1 MPNDHFST
9 GKKIAFTGV
18 MFLYINLV
26 LTIFWIL
33 KPLKKSLFI
42 NQYDGDQTFKLGSM
56 EMLGSSAELL
66 AKGMNLLIAFLLV
79 VFLTLITRLAKRQ
92 RLTYCCMGLV
102 IAMTFYFLLQINEP
116 SESTVW
122 LFYWFG
128 ALYISLMLAAFFSF
142 LHDTVDLR
150 NAKRLY
156 GFIVLGA
163 VSGGAIGSTYFRGW
177 IDEMKNQQ
185 WLELII
191 GIGVVICVLAF
202 VAGWLAKSIPHLE
215 PELNSG
221 DVPKKKLNAAVEGAS
236 LVFKSRYLIAIA
248 GIVGFYEITSEVL
261 DYQFT
266 AVIERHTNT
275 TVETVITAEQLAP
288 EDSQVLEEYDV
299 NKDGRLDEKESN
311 NARDAIFGRHVGTV
325 YAIGNNAALAIQLLF
340 SIFAASFPRYR
351 IHWILLALPLAIAL
365 SSLFFIIA
373 PILTAASLLKISD
386 STFAYSVNQT
396 GRETL
401 YNPLAR
407 QEKYVARA
415 FVEVFVQRTGKVAA
429 LLIAFLVPILLNTRN
444 EAGHLETSL
453 LGLQLLGGFTC
464 ITVALWFYCVK
475 IVGRKFEALE
485 QVQQESRE
493 ASLAR
498 APEQTSAGAA

>member
-1 MPNDHFST
+1 MPNEHFSN
-9 GKKIAFTGV
+9 GKKIAFTVV
-18 MFLYINLV
+18 MFLYINLA

-42 NQYDGDQTFKLGSM
+42 GLYDGDQTFKLGSM

-66 AKGMNLLIAFLLV
+66 AKGMNLLIAFMLV
-79 VFLTLITRLAKRQ
+79 VFLTLVTRLAKRQ
-92 RLTYCCMGLV
+92 RLTYCCMGLI
-102 IAMTFYFLLQINEP
+102 IAMTFYFSLQINEP

-128 ALYISLMLAAFFSF
+128 DLYISLMLAAFFSF

-163 VSGGAIGSTYFRGW
+163 VSGGAVGSTYFRGW
-177 IDEMKNQQ
+177 IGEMNNQQ
-185 WLELII
+185 WLHTII
-191 GIGVVICVLAF
+191 GIGVVICLLAF
-202 VAGWLAKSIPHLE
+202 AAGWMAKSIPHHE
-215 PELNSG
+215 PKPSPN
-221 DVPKKKLNAAVEGAS
+221 DVPKKKFNAAIEGAS

-248 GIVGFYEITSEVL
+248 GIVGFYEITSEML

-266 AVIERHTNT
+266 AMTERF
-275 TVETVITAEQLAP
+275 VP
-288 EDSQVLEEYDV
+288 KEDIGSH
-299 NKDGRLDEKESN
+299 
-311 NARDAIFGRHVGTV
+311 FGTV
-325 YAIGNNAALAIQLLF
+325 YAIGNIAALVVQLCF
-340 SIFAASFPRYR
+340 SIFAAGFPKYR
-351 IHWILLALPLAIAL
+351 IHWILLALPLAVAL

-373 PILTAASLLKISD
+373 PILLAASLLKISD

-401 YNPLAR
+401 YNPLTR

-415 FVEVFVQRTGKVAA
+415 FVEVFIQRTGKVAA
-429 LLIAFLVPILLNTRN
+429 LLIAFLVPMFLNTRN
-444 EAGHLETSL
+444 EAGQLETNL

-464 ITVALWFYCVK
+464 IIVAIWFYCVK
-475 IVGRKFEALE
+475 IVGRKFESLEREQQQTTGTALGQAQE
-485 QVQQESRE
+485 Q
-493 ASLAR
+493 
-498 APEQTSAGAA
+498 PSAGTA

>member
-1 MPNDHFST
+1 MPNDHFSN
-9 GKKIAFTGV
+9 GKKIAFTVV
-18 MFLYINLV
+18 MFLYINLA

-42 NQYDGDQTFKLGSM
+42 GLYDGDQTFKLGSM

-66 AKGMNLLIAFLLV
+66 AKGMNLLIAFMLV
-79 VFLTLITRLAKRQ
+79 VFLTLVTRLAKRQ
-92 RLTYCCMGLV
+92 RLTYCCMGLI
-102 IAMTFYFLLQINEP
+102 IAMTFYFSLQINEP

-128 ALYISLMLAAFFSF
+128 DLYISLMLAAFFSF

-163 VSGGAIGSTYFRGW
+163 VSGGAVGSTYFRGW
-177 IDEMKNQQ
+177 IEEMNNQQ
-185 WLELII
+185 WLHTII
-191 GIGVVICVLAF
+191 GIGVVICLLAF
-202 VAGWLAKSIPHLE
+202 AAGWMAKSIPHHE
-215 PELNSG
+215 PKPSPN
-221 DVPKKKLNAAVEGAS
+221 DVPKKKFNAAIEGAS

-266 AVIERHTNT
+266 AMTERF
-275 TVETVITAEQLAP
+275 VP
-288 EDSQVLEEYDV
+288 KEDIGSH
-299 NKDGRLDEKESN
+299 
-311 NARDAIFGRHVGTV
+311 FGTV
-325 YAIGNNAALAIQLLF
+325 YAIGNIAALVVQLCF
-340 SIFAASFPRYR
+340 SIFAAGFPKYR
-351 IHWILLALPLAIAL
+351 IHWILLALPLAVAL

-373 PILTAASLLKISD
+373 PILLAASLLKISD

-401 YNPLAR
+401 YNPLSR

-415 FVEVFVQRTGKVAA
+415 FVEVFIQRTGKVAA
-429 LLIAFLVPILLNTRN
+429 LLIAFLVPMFLNTRN
-444 EAGHLETSL
+444 EAGQLETNL

-464 ITVALWFYCVK
+464 IIVAIWFYCVK
-475 IVGRKFEALE
+475 IVGRKFESLEREQQQAAATALGQAQE
-485 QVQQESRE
+485 Q
-493 ASLAR
+493 
-498 APEQTSAGAA
+498 PSAGTA

>member
-1 MPNDHFST
+1 MPNDHFSN
-9 GKKIAFTGV
+9 GKKIAFTVV
-18 MFLYINLV
+18 MFLYINLA

-42 NQYDGDQTFKLGSM
+42 GLYDGDQTFKLGSM

-66 AKGMNLLIAFLLV
+66 AKGMNLLIAFMLV
-79 VFLTLITRLAKRQ
+79 VFLTLVTRLAKRQ
-92 RLTYCCMGLV
+92 RLTYCCMGLI
-102 IAMTFYFLLQINEP
+102 IAMTFYFSLQMINEP

-128 ALYISLMLAAFFSF
+128 DLYISLMLAAFFSF

-163 VSGGAIGSTYFRGW
+163 VSGGAVGSTYFRGW
-177 IDEMKNQQ
+177 IEEMNNQQ
-185 WLELII
+185 WLHTII
-191 GIGVVICVLAF
+191 GIGVVICLLAF
-202 VAGWLAKSIPHLE
+202 AAGWMAKSIPHHE
-215 PELNSG
+215 PKPSPN
-221 DVPKKKLNAAVEGAS
+221 DVPKKKFNAAIEGAS

-248 GIVGFYEITSEVL
+248 GIVGFYEITSEML

-266 AVIERHTNT
+266 AMTERF
-275 TVETVITAEQLAP
+275 VP
-288 EDSQVLEEYDV
+288 KEDIGSH
-299 NKDGRLDEKESN
+299 
-311 NARDAIFGRHVGTV
+311 FGTV
-325 YAIGNNAALAIQLLF
+325 YAIGNIAALVVQLCF
-340 SIFAASFPRYR
+340 SIFAASFPKYR
-351 IHWILLALPLAIAL
+351 IHWILLALPLAVAL

-373 PILTAASLLKISD
+373 PILLAASLLKISD

-401 YNPLAR
+401 YNPLSR

-415 FVEVFVQRTGKVAA
+415 FVEVFIQRTGKVAA
-429 LLIAFLVPILLNTRN
+429 LLIAFLVPMFLNTRN
-444 EAGHLETSL
+444 EAGQLETNL

-464 ITVALWFYCVK
+464 IIVAIWFYCVK
-475 IVGRKFEALE
+475 IVGRKFESLE
-485 QVQQESRE
+485 RKQQQ
-493 ASLAR
+493 A
-498 APEQTSAGAA
+498 SAGTA

>member
-1 MPNDHFST
+1 MPNDHFSN
-9 GKKIAFTGV
+9 GKKIAFTVV

-42 NQYDGDQTFKLGSM
+42 GLYDGDQTFKLGSM

-66 AKGMNLLIAFLLV
+66 AKGMNLLIAFMLV
-79 VFLTLITRLAKRQ
+79 VFLTLVTRLAKRQ
-92 RLTYCCMGLV
+92 RLTYCCMGLI
-102 IAMTFYFLLQINEP
+102 IAMTFYFSLQINEP
-116 SESTVW
+116 SASTVW

-128 ALYISLMLAAFFSF
+128 DLYISLMLAAFFSF

-163 VSGGAIGSTYFRGW
+163 VSGGAVGSTYFRGW
-177 IDEMKNQQ
+177 IEEMNNQQ
-185 WLELII
+185 WLHMII
-191 GIGVVICVLAF
+191 GIGVVICLLAF
-202 VAGWLAKSIPHLE
+202 AAGWMAKSIPHHE
-215 PELNSG
+215 PKPSPN
-221 DVPKKKLNAAVEGAS
+221 DVPKKKFNAAIEGAS

-266 AVIERHTNT
+266 AMTERF
-275 TVETVITAEQLAP
+275 VP
-288 EDSQVLEEYDV
+288 KEDIGS
-299 NKDGRLDEKESN
+299 R
-311 NARDAIFGRHVGTV
+311 FGTV
-325 YAIGNNAALAIQLLF
+325 YAIGNIAALVVQLCF
-340 SIFAASFPRYR
+340 SVFAAGFPKYR
-351 IHWILLALPLAIAL
+351 IHWILLALPLAVAL

-373 PILTAASLLKISD
+373 PILLAASLLKISD

-401 YNPLAR
+401 YNPLSR

-415 FVEVFVQRTGKVAA
+415 FVEVFIQRTGKVAA
-429 LLIAFLVPILLNTRN
+429 LLIAFLVPMFLNTRN
-444 EAGHLETSL
+444 EAGQLETNL

-464 ITVALWFYCVK
+464 IIVAIWFYCVK
-475 IVGRKFEALE
+475 IVGRKFESLEREQQQATATALGQAQE
-485 QVQQESRE
+485 Q
-493 ASLAR
+493 
-498 APEQTSAGAA
+498 PSAGTA

>member
-1 MPNDHFST
+1 MPNDHFSN
-9 GKKIAFTGV
+9 GKKIAFTVV
-18 MFLYINLV
+18 MFLYINLA

-33 KPLKKSLFI
+33 KPLKKTLFI
-42 NQYDGDQTFKLGSM
+42 GLYDGDQTFKLGSM

-66 AKGMNLLIAFLLV
+66 AKGMNLLIAFMLV
-79 VFLTLITRLAKRQ
+79 VFLTLVTRLAKRQ
-92 RLTYCCMGLV
+92 RLTYCCMGLI
-102 IAMTFYFLLQINEP
+102 IAMTFYFSLQMINEP

-128 ALYISLMLAAFFSF
+128 DLYISLMLAAFFSF

-163 VSGGAIGSTYFRGW
+163 VSGGAVGSTYFRGW
-177 IDEMKNQQ
+177 IEEMNNQQ
-185 WLELII
+185 WLHTII
-191 GIGVVICVLAF
+191 GIGVVICLLAF
-202 VAGWLAKSIPHLE
+202 AAGWMAKSIPHHE
-215 PELNSG
+215 PKPSPN
-221 DVPKKKLNAAVEGAS
+221 DVPKKKFNAAIEGAS

-248 GIVGFYEITSEVL
+248 GIVGFYEITSEML

-266 AVIERHTNT
+266 AMTERF
-275 TVETVITAEQLAP
+275 VP
-288 EDSQVLEEYDV
+288 KEDIGSH
-299 NKDGRLDEKESN
+299 
-311 NARDAIFGRHVGTV
+311 FGTV
-325 YAIGNNAALAIQLLF
+325 YAIGNIAALVVQLCF
-340 SIFAASFPRYR
+340 SIFAAGFPKYR
-351 IHWILLALPLAIAL
+351 IHWILLALPLAVAL

-373 PILTAASLLKISD
+373 PILLAASLLKISD

-401 YNPLAR
+401 YNPLSR

-415 FVEVFVQRTGKVAA
+415 FVEVFIQRTGKVAA
-429 LLIAFLVPILLNTRN
+429 LLIAFLVPMFLNTRN
-444 EAGHLETSL
+444 EAGQLETNM

-464 ITVALWFYCVK
+464 IIVAIWFYCVK

-485 QVQQESRE
+485 REQQQ
-493 ASLAR
+493 ATVTALGQAQ
-498 APEQTSAGAA
+498 EQPSAGTA

>member
-1 MPNDHFST
+1 MPNEHFSN
-9 GKKIAFTGV
+9 GKKIAFTVV
-18 MFLYINLV
+18 MFLYINLA

-42 NQYDGDQTFKLGSM
+42 GLYDGDQTFKLGSM

-66 AKGMNLLIAFLLV
+66 AKGMNLLIAFMLV
-79 VFLTLITRLAKRQ
+79 VFLTLVTRLAKRQ
-92 RLTYCCMGLV
+92 RLTYCCMGLI
-102 IAMTFYFLLQINEP
+102 IAMTFYFSLQINEP

-128 ALYISLMLAAFFSF
+128 DLYISLMLAAFFSF

-163 VSGGAIGSTYFRGW
+163 VSGGAVGSTYFRGW
-177 IDEMKNQQ
+177 IEEMNNQQ
-185 WLELII
+185 WLHTII
-191 GIGVVICVLAF
+191 GIGVVICLLAF
-202 VAGWLAKSIPHLE
+202 AAGWMAKSIPHHE
-215 PELNSG
+215 PKPSPN
-221 DVPKKKLNAAVEGAS
+221 DVPKKKFNAAIEGAS

-266 AVIERHTNT
+266 AMTERF
-275 TVETVITAEQLAP
+275 VP
-288 EDSQVLEEYDV
+288 KEDIGS
-299 NKDGRLDEKESN
+299 R
-311 NARDAIFGRHVGTV
+311 FGTV
-325 YAIGNNAALAIQLLF
+325 YAIGNIAALVVQLCF
-340 SIFAASFPRYR
+340 SIFAAGFPKYR
-351 IHWILLALPLAIAL
+351 IHWILLALPLAVAL

-373 PILTAASLLKISD
+373 PILLAASLLKISD

-401 YNPLAR
+401 YNPLSR

-415 FVEVFVQRTGKVAA
+415 FVEVFIQRTGKVAA
-429 LLIAFLVPILLNTRN
+429 LLIAFLVPMFLNTRN
-444 EAGHLETSL
+444 EAGQLETNL

-464 ITVALWFYCVK
+464 IIVAIWFYCVK
-475 IVGRKFEALE
+475 IVGRKFESLEREQQQAAATALGQAQE
-485 QVQQESRE
+485 Q
-493 ASLAR
+493 
-498 APEQTSAGAA
+498 PSAGTA

>member
-1 MPNDHFST
+1 MPNDHFSN
-9 GKKIAFTGV
+9 GKKIAFTVV
-18 MFLYINLV
+18 MFLYINLA

-42 NQYDGDQTFKLGSM
+42 GLYDGDQTFKLGSM

-66 AKGMNLLIAFLLV
+66 AKGMNLLIAFMLV
-79 VFLTLITRLAKRQ
+79 VFLTLVTRLAKRQ
-92 RLTYCCMGLV
+92 RLTYCCMGLI
-102 IAMTFYFLLQINEP
+102 IAMTFYFSLQINKP

-128 ALYISLMLAAFFSF
+128 DLYISLMLAAFFSF

-163 VSGGAIGSTYFRGW
+163 VSGGAVGSTYFRGW
-177 IDEMKNQQ
+177 IEEMNNQQ
-185 WLELII
+185 WLHTII
-191 GIGVVICVLAF
+191 GIGVVICLLAF
-202 VAGWLAKSIPHLE
+202 AAGWMAKSIPHHE
-215 PELNSG
+215 PKPSPN
-221 DVPKKKLNAAVEGAS
+221 DVPKKKFNAAIEGAS

-266 AVIERHTNT
+266 AMTERF
-275 TVETVITAEQLAP
+275 VP
-288 EDSQVLEEYDV
+288 KEDIGSH
-299 NKDGRLDEKESN
+299 
-311 NARDAIFGRHVGTV
+311 FGTV
-325 YAIGNNAALAIQLLF
+325 YAIGNIAALVVQLCF
-340 SIFAASFPRYR
+340 SIFAVGFPKYR
-351 IHWILLALPLAIAL
+351 IHWILLALPLAVAL

-373 PILTAASLLKISD
+373 PILLAASLLKISD

-401 YNPLAR
+401 YNPLSR

-415 FVEVFVQRTGKVAA
+415 FVEVFIQRTGKVAA
-429 LLIAFLVPILLNTRN
+429 LLIAFLVPMFLNTRN
-444 EAGHLETSL
+444 EAGQLETNL

-464 ITVALWFYCVK
+464 IIVAIWFYCVK
-475 IVGRKFEALE
+475 IVGRKFESLE
-485 QVQQESRE
+485 REQQQATANAISQ
-493 ASLAR
+493 AQ
-498 APEQTSAGAA
+498 EQPSAGTA

>member
-1 MPNDHFST
+1 MPNDHFSN
-9 GKKIAFTGV
+9 GKKVAFTVV
-18 MFLYINLV
+18 MFLYINLA

-42 NQYDGDQTFKLGSM
+42 GLYDGDQTFKLGSM

-66 AKGMNLLIAFLLV
+66 AKGMNLLIAFMLV
-79 VFLTLITRLAKRQ
+79 VFLTLVTRLAKRQ
-92 RLTYCCMGLV
+92 RLTYCCMGLI
-102 IAMTFYFLLQINEP
+102 IAMTIYFSLQINEP

-128 ALYISLMLAAFFSF
+128 DLYISLMLAAFFSF

-163 VSGGAIGSTYFRGW
+163 VSGGAVGSTYFRGW
-177 IDEMKNQQ
+177 IEEMNNQQ
-185 WLELII
+185 WLHTII
-191 GIGVVICVLAF
+191 GIGVVICLLAF
-202 VAGWLAKSIPHLE
+202 AAGWMAKSIPHHE
-215 PELNSG
+215 PKPSPN
-221 DVPKKKLNAAVEGAS
+221 DVPKKKFNAAIEGAS

-266 AVIERHTNT
+266 AMIERF
-275 TVETVITAEQLAP
+275 VP
-288 EDSQVLEEYDV
+288 KEDIGSH
-299 NKDGRLDEKESN
+299 
-311 NARDAIFGRHVGTV
+311 FGTV
-325 YAIGNNAALAIQLLF
+325 YAIGNIAALVIQLCF
-340 SIFAASFPRYR
+340 SIFAAGFPKYR

-365 SSLFFIIA
+365 SSLLFIIA
-373 PILTAASLLKISD
+373 PVLLAASLLKISD

-401 YNPLAR
+401 YNPLSR

-415 FVEVFVQRTGKVAA
+415 FVEVFIQRTGKVAA
-429 LLIAFLVPILLNTRN
+429 LLIAFLVPMFLNTRN
-444 EAGHLETSL
+444 EAGQLETSL

-464 ITVALWFYCVK
+464 IIVALWFYCVK
-475 IVGRKFEALE
+475 VVGRKFESLE
-485 QVQQESRE
+485 REQQESRE

-498 APEQTSAGAA
+498 APEQTSAREA

>member
-1 MPNDHFST
+1 MPNDHFSN
-9 GKKIAFTGV
+9 GKKIAFTVV

-42 NQYDGDQTFKLGSM
+42 GLYDGDQTFKLGSM

-66 AKGMNLLIAFLLV
+66 AKGMNLLIAFMLV
-79 VFLTLITRLAKRQ
+79 VFLTLVTRLAKRQ
-92 RLTYCCMGLV
+92 RLTYCCMGLI
-102 IAMTFYFLLQINEP
+102 IAMTFYFSLQINEP
-116 SESTVW
+116 GESTVW

-128 ALYISLMLAAFFSF
+128 DLYISLMLAAFFSF

-163 VSGGAIGSTYFRGW
+163 VSGGAVGSTYFRGW
-177 IDEMKNQQ
+177 IKEMNNQQ
-185 WLELII
+185 WLHTII
-191 GIGVVICVLAF
+191 GIGVVICLLAF
-202 VAGWLAKSIPHLE
+202 AAGWMAKSIPHHE
-215 PELNSG
+215 PKPSPN
-221 DVPKKKLNAAVEGAS
+221 DVPKKKFNAAIEGAS

-266 AVIERHTNT
+266 AMTERF
-275 TVETVITAEQLAP
+275 VP
-288 EDSQVLEEYDV
+288 KEDIGSH
-299 NKDGRLDEKESN
+299 
-311 NARDAIFGRHVGTV
+311 FGTV
-325 YAIGNNAALAIQLLF
+325 YAIGNIAALVVQLCF
-340 SIFAASFPRYR
+340 SIFAAGFPKYR
-351 IHWILLALPLAIAL
+351 IHWILLALPLAVAL

-373 PILTAASLLKISD
+373 PILLAASLLKISD

-401 YNPLAR
+401 YNPLSR

-415 FVEVFVQRTGKVAA
+415 FVEVFIQRTGKVAA
-429 LLIAFLVPILLNTRN
+429 LLIAFLVPMFLNTRN
-444 EAGHLETSL
+444 ESGQLETNL

-464 ITVALWFYCVK
+464 IIVAIWFYCVK
-475 IVGRKFEALE
+475 IVGRKFESLE
-485 QVQQESRE
+485 REQQQ
-493 ASLAR
+493 ATATTLGQAQ
-498 APEQTSAGAA
+498 EQPSAGTA

>member
-1 MPNDHFST
+1 MPNDHFSN
-9 GKKIAFTGV
+9 GKKIAFTVV
-18 MFLYINLV
+18 MFLYINLA

-42 NQYDGDQTFKLGSM
+42 GLYDGDQTFKLGSM

-66 AKGMNLLIAFLLV
+66 AKGMNLLIAFMLV
-79 VFLTLITRLAKRQ
+79 VFLTLVTRLAKRQ
-92 RLTYCCMGLV
+92 RLTYCCMGLI
-102 IAMTFYFLLQINEP
+102 IAMTFYFSLQNFNEP

-128 ALYISLMLAAFFSF
+128 DIYISLMLAAFFSF

-163 VSGGAIGSTYFRGW
+163 VSGGAVGSTYFRGW
-177 IDEMKNQQ
+177 IGEMNNQQ
-185 WLELII
+185 WLHTII
-191 GIGVVICVLAF
+191 GIGVVICLLAF
-202 VAGWLAKSIPHLE
+202 AAGWMAKSIPHHE
-215 PELNSG
+215 PKPSPN
-221 DVPKKKLNAAVEGAS
+221 DVPKKKFNAAIEGAS

-266 AVIERHTNT
+266 AMTERF
-275 TVETVITAEQLAP
+275 VP
-288 EDSQVLEEYDV
+288 KEDIGSH
-299 NKDGRLDEKESN
+299 
-311 NARDAIFGRHVGTV
+311 FGTV
-325 YAIGNNAALAIQLLF
+325 YAIGNIAALVVQLCF
-340 SIFAASFPRYR
+340 SIFAAGFPKYR
-351 IHWILLALPLAIAL
+351 IHWILLALPLAVAL

-373 PILTAASLLKISD
+373 PILLAASLLKISD

-401 YNPLAR
+401 YNPLSR

-415 FVEVFVQRTGKVAA
+415 FVEVFIQRTGKVAA
-429 LLIAFLVPILLNTRN
+429 LLIAFLVPMFLNTRN
-444 EAGHLETSL
+444 EAGQLETNL

-464 ITVALWFYCVK
+464 IIVAIWFYCVK
-475 IVGRKFEALE
+475 IVGRKFESLE
-485 QVQQESRE
+485 REQQQ
-493 ASLAR
+493 ATATTLGQAQ
-498 APEQTSAGAA
+498 EQPSAGTA

>member
-1 MPNDHFST
+1 MPNDHFSN
-9 GKKIAFTGV
+9 GKKIAFTVV
-18 MFLYINLV
+18 MFLYINLA

-42 NQYDGDQTFKLGSM
+42 GLYDGDQTFKLGSM

-66 AKGMNLLIAFLLV
+66 AKGMNLLIAFMLV
-79 VFLTLITRLAKRQ
+79 VFLTLVTRLAKRQ
-92 RLTYCCMGLV
+92 RLTYCCMGLI
-102 IAMTFYFLLQINEP
+102 IAMTFYFSLQINEP

-128 ALYISLMLAAFFSF
+128 DLYISLMLAAFFSF

-163 VSGGAIGSTYFRGW
+163 VSGGAVGSTYFRGW
-177 IDEMKNQQ
+177 IEEMNNQQ
-185 WLELII
+185 WLHTII
-191 GIGVVICVLAF
+191 GIGVVICLLAF
-202 VAGWLAKSIPHLE
+202 AAGWMAKSIPHHE
-215 PELNSG
+215 PKPSPN
-221 DVPKKKLNAAVEGAS
+221 DVPKKKFNAAIEGAS

-266 AVIERHTNT
+266 AMTERF
-275 TVETVITAEQLAP
+275 VP
-288 EDSQVLEEYDV
+288 KEDIGSH
-299 NKDGRLDEKESN
+299 
-311 NARDAIFGRHVGTV
+311 FGTV
-325 YAIGNNAALAIQLLF
+325 YAIGNIAALVVQLCF
-340 SIFAASFPRYR
+340 SIFAAGFPKYR
-351 IHWILLALPLAIAL
+351 IHWILLALPLAVAL

-373 PILTAASLLKISD
+373 PILLAASLLKISD

-401 YNPLAR
+401 YNPLSR

-415 FVEVFVQRTGKVAA
+415 FVEVFIQRTGKVAA
-429 LLIAFLVPILLNTRN
+429 LLIAFLVPMFLNTRN
-444 EAGHLETSL
+444 EAGQLETNL

-464 ITVALWFYCVK
+464 IIVAIWFYCVK
-475 IVGRKFEALE
+475 IVGRKFESLEREQQQATVTALGQAQE
-485 QVQQESRE
+485 Q
-493 ASLAR
+493 
-498 APEQTSAGAA
+498 PSAGTP

>member
-1 MPNDHFST
+1 MPNDHFSN
-9 GKKIAFTGV
+9 GKKIAFTVV
-18 MFLYINLV
+18 MFLYINLA

-33 KPLKKSLFI
+33 KPLKKTLFI
-42 NQYDGDQTFKLGSM
+42 GLYDGDQTFKLGSM

-66 AKGMNLLIAFLLV
+66 AKGMNLLIAFMLV
-79 VFLTLITRLAKRQ
+79 VFLTLVTRLAKRQ
-92 RLTYCCMGLV
+92 RLTYCCMGLI
-102 IAMTFYFLLQINEP
+102 IAMTFYFSLQMVNEP

-128 ALYISLMLAAFFSF
+128 DLYISLMLAAFFSF

-163 VSGGAIGSTYFRGW
+163 VSGGAVGSTYFRGW
-177 IDEMKNQQ
+177 IGEMNNQQ
-185 WLELII
+185 WLHTII
-191 GIGVVICVLAF
+191 GIGVVICLLAF
-202 VAGWLAKSIPHLE
+202 AAGWMAKSIPHHE
-215 PELNSG
+215 PKPSPN
-221 DVPKKKLNAAVEGAS
+221 DVPKKKFNAAIEGAS

-266 AVIERHTNT
+266 AMTERF
-275 TVETVITAEQLAP
+275 VP
-288 EDSQVLEEYDV
+288 KEDIGSH
-299 NKDGRLDEKESN
+299 
-311 NARDAIFGRHVGTV
+311 FGTV
-325 YAIGNNAALAIQLLF
+325 YAIGNIAALVVQLCF
-340 SIFAASFPRYR
+340 SIFAAGFPKYR
-351 IHWILLALPLAIAL
+351 IHWILLALPLAVAL

-373 PILTAASLLKISD
+373 PILLAASLLKISD

-401 YNPLAR
+401 YNPLSR
-407 QEKYVARA
+407 QEKYIARA
-415 FVEVFVQRTGKVAA
+415 FVEVFIQRTGKVAA
-429 LLIAFLVPILLNTRN
+429 LLIAFLVPMFLNTRN
-444 EAGHLETSL
+444 EAGQLETNL

-464 ITVALWFYCVK
+464 IIVAIWFYCVK

-485 QVQQESRE
+485 REQQQ
-493 ASLAR
+493 ATVTALGQAQ
-498 APEQTSAGAA
+498 EQPSAGTA

>member
-1 MPNDHFST
+1 MPNDHFSN
-9 GKKIAFTGV
+9 GKKIAFTVV

-42 NQYDGDQTFKLGSM
+42 GLYDGDQTFKLGSM

-66 AKGMNLLIAFLLV
+66 AKGMNLLIAFILV
-79 VFLTLITRLAKRQ
+79 VFLTLVTRLAKRQ
-92 RLTYCCMGLV
+92 RLTYCCMGLI
-102 IAMTFYFLLQINEP
+102 IAMTFYFSLQMINEP

-128 ALYISLMLAAFFSF
+128 DLYISLMLAAFFSF

-163 VSGGAIGSTYFRGW
+163 VSGGAVGSTYFRGW
-177 IDEMKNQQ
+177 IDEMNNQQ
-185 WLELII
+185 WLHTII
-191 GIGVVICVLAF
+191 GIGVVICLLAF
-202 VAGWLAKSIPHLE
+202 AAGWMAKSIPHHE
-215 PELNSG
+215 PKPSPN
-221 DVPKKKLNAAVEGAS
+221 DVPKKKFNAAIEGAS

-248 GIVGFYEITSEVL
+248 GIVGFYEITSEML

-266 AVIERHTNT
+266 AMTERF
-275 TVETVITAEQLAP
+275 VP
-288 EDSQVLEEYDV
+288 KEDIGSH
-299 NKDGRLDEKESN
+299 
-311 NARDAIFGRHVGTV
+311 FGTV
-325 YAIGNNAALAIQLLF
+325 YAIGNIAALVVQLCF
-340 SIFAASFPRYR
+340 SIFAAGFPKYR
-351 IHWILLALPLAIAL
+351 IHWILLALPLAVAL

-373 PILTAASLLKISD
+373 PILLAASLLKISD

-401 YNPLAR
+401 YNPLSR

-415 FVEVFVQRTGKVAA
+415 FVEVFIQRTGKVAA
-429 LLIAFLVPILLNTRN
+429 LLIAFLVPIFLNTRN
-444 EAGHLETSL
+444 EAGQLETNL

-464 ITVALWFYCVK
+464 IIVAIWFYCVK
-475 IVGRKFEALE
+475 IVGRKFESLEREQQQATATALGQAQE
-485 QVQQESRE
+485 Q
-493 ASLAR
+493 
-498 APEQTSAGAA
+498 PSAGTA

>member
-1 MPNDHFST
+1 MPNDHFSN
-9 GKKIAFTGV
+9 GKKIAFTVV
-18 MFLYINLV
+18 MFLYINLA

-42 NQYDGDQTFKLGSM
+42 GLYDGDQTFKLGSM

-66 AKGMNLLIAFLLV
+66 AKGMNLLIAFILV
-79 VFLTLITRLAKRQ
+79 VFLTLVTRLAKRQ
-92 RLTYCCMGLV
+92 RLTYCCMGLI
-102 IAMTFYFLLQINEP
+102 IAMTFYFSLQINEP

-128 ALYISLMLAAFFSF
+128 DLYISLMLAAFFSF

-163 VSGGAIGSTYFRGW
+163 VSGGAVGSTYFRGW
-177 IDEMKNQQ
+177 IEEMNNQQ
-185 WLELII
+185 WLHTII
-191 GIGVVICVLAF
+191 GIGVVICLLAF
-202 VAGWLAKSIPHLE
+202 AAGWMAKSIPHHE
-215 PELNSG
+215 PKPSPN
-221 DVPKKKLNAAVEGAS
+221 DVPKKKFNAAIEGAS

-248 GIVGFYEITSEVL
+248 GIVGFYEITSEML

-266 AVIERHTNT
+266 AMTERF
-275 TVETVITAEQLAP
+275 VP
-288 EDSQVLEEYDV
+288 KEDIGSH
-299 NKDGRLDEKESN
+299 
-311 NARDAIFGRHVGTV
+311 FGTV
-325 YAIGNNAALAIQLLF
+325 YAIGNIAALVVQLCF
-340 SIFAASFPRYR
+340 SIFAAGFPKYR
-351 IHWILLALPLAIAL
+351 IHWILLALPLAVAL

-373 PILTAASLLKISD
+373 PILLAASLLKISD

-401 YNPLAR
+401 YNPLSR

-415 FVEVFVQRTGKVAA
+415 FVEVFIQRTGKVAA
-429 LLIAFLVPILLNTRN
+429 LLIAFLVPIFLNTRN
-444 EAGHLETSL
+444 EAGQLETNL

-464 ITVALWFYCVK
+464 IIVAIWFYCVK
-475 IVGRKFEALE
+475 IVGRKFESLEREQQQATATALGQAQE
-485 QVQQESRE
+485 Q
-493 ASLAR
+493 
-498 APEQTSAGAA
+498 PSAGTA

>member
-1 MPNDHFST
+1 MPNDHFSN
-9 GKKIAFTGV
+9 GKKIAFTVV
-18 MFLYINLV
+18 MFLYINLA

-42 NQYDGDQTFKLGSM
+42 GLYDGDQTFKLGSM

-66 AKGMNLLIAFLLV
+66 AKGMNLLIAFMLV
-79 VFLTLITRLAKRQ
+79 VFLTLVTRLAKRQ
-92 RLTYCCMGLV
+92 RLTYCCMGLI
-102 IAMTFYFLLQINEP
+102 IAMTFYFSLQMINEP

-128 ALYISLMLAAFFSF
+128 DLYISLMLAAFFSF

-163 VSGGAIGSTYFRGW
+163 VSGGAVGSTYFRGW
-177 IDEMKNQQ
+177 IEEMNNQQ
-185 WLELII
+185 WLHTII
-191 GIGVVICVLAF
+191 GIGVVICLLAF
-202 VAGWLAKSIPHLE
+202 AAGWMAKSIPHHE
-215 PELNSG
+215 PKPSPN
-221 DVPKKKLNAAVEGAS
+221 DVPKKKFNAAIEGAS

-248 GIVGFYEITSEVL
+248 GIVGFYEITSEML

-266 AVIERHTNT
+266 AMTERF
-275 TVETVITAEQLAP
+275 VP
-288 EDSQVLEEYDV
+288 KEDIGSH
-299 NKDGRLDEKESN
+299 
-311 NARDAIFGRHVGTV
+311 FGTV
-325 YAIGNNAALAIQLLF
+325 YAIGNIAALVVQLCF
-340 SIFAASFPRYR
+340 SIFAAGFPKYR
-351 IHWILLALPLAIAL
+351 IHWILLALPLAVAL

-373 PILTAASLLKISD
+373 PILLAASLLKISD

-401 YNPLAR
+401 YNPLSR

-415 FVEVFVQRTGKVAA
+415 FVEVFIQRTGKVAA
-429 LLIAFLVPILLNTRN
+429 LLIAFLVPIFLNTRN
-444 EAGHLETSL
+444 EAGQLETNL

-464 ITVALWFYCVK
+464 IIVAIWFYCVK
-475 IVGRKFEALE
+475 IVGRKFESLEREQQQATATALGQAQE
-485 QVQQESRE
+485 Q
-493 ASLAR
+493 
-498 APEQTSAGAA
+498 PSAGTA

>member
-1 MPNDHFST
+1 MPNDNFSS
-9 GKKIAFTGV
+9 GKKIAFTVV
-18 MFLYINLV
+18 MFLYINLA

-33 KPLKKSLFI
+33 KPLKKTLFI
-42 NQYDGDQTFKLGSM
+42 GLYDGDQTFNLGSM

-66 AKGMNLLIAFLLV
+66 AKGMNLLIAFMLV
-79 VFLTLITRLAKRQ
+79 VFLTLVTRLAKRQ
-92 RLTYCCMGLV
+92 RLTYCCMGLI
-102 IAMTFYFLLQINEP
+102 IAMTFYFSLQINEP

-128 ALYISLMLAAFFSF
+128 DLYISLILAAFFSF

-163 VSGGAIGSTYFRGW
+163 VSGGAVGSTYFRGW
-177 IDEMKNQQ
+177 IEEMNNQQ
-185 WLELII
+185 WLHTII
-191 GIGVVICVLAF
+191 GIGVVICLLAF
-202 VAGWLAKSIPHLE
+202 AAGWMAKSIPHHE
-215 PELNSG
+215 PIPSPN
-221 DVPKKKLNAAVEGAS
+221 DIPKKKFNAAIEGAS

-266 AVIERHTNT
+266 AMTERF
-275 TVETVITAEQLAP
+275 VP
-288 EDSQVLEEYDV
+288 KEDIGSH
-299 NKDGRLDEKESN
+299 
-311 NARDAIFGRHVGTV
+311 FGTV
-325 YAIGNNAALAIQLLF
+325 YAIGNIAALVVQLCF
-340 SIFAASFPRYR
+340 SIFAAGFPKYR
-351 IHWILLALPLAIAL
+351 IHWILLALPLAVAL

-373 PILTAASLLKISD
+373 PILLAASLLKISD

-401 YNPLAR
+401 YNPLSR

-415 FVEVFVQRTGKVAA
+415 FVEVFIQRTGKVVA
-429 LLIAFLVPILLNTRN
+429 LLIAFLVPMFLNTRN
-444 EAGHLETSL
+444 EAGQLETSL

-464 ITVALWFYCVK
+464 IIFAIWLYCVK
-475 IVGRKFEALE
+475 IVGRKFESLEREQQQTTGTALGQAQE
-485 QVQQESRE
+485 Q
-493 ASLAR
+493 
-498 APEQTSAGAA
+498 PSAGTA

>member
-1 MPNDHFST
+1 MPNDHFSN
-9 GKKIAFTGV
+9 GKKIAFTVV
-18 MFLYINLV
+18 MFLYINLA

-42 NQYDGDQTFKLGSM
+42 GLYDGDQTFKLGSM

-66 AKGMNLLIAFLLV
+66 AKGMNLLIAFMLV
-79 VFLTLITRLAKRQ
+79 VFLTLVTRLAKRQ
-92 RLTYCCMGLV
+92 RLTYCCMGLI
-102 IAMTFYFLLQINEP
+102 IAMTFYFSLQINEP

-128 ALYISLMLAAFFSF
+128 DLYISLMLAAFFSF

-163 VSGGAIGSTYFRGW
+163 VSGGAVGSTYFRGW
-177 IDEMKNQQ
+177 IEEMNNQQ
-185 WLELII
+185 WLHTII
-191 GIGVVICVLAF
+191 GIGVVICLLAF
-202 VAGWLAKSIPHLE
+202 AAGWMAKSIPHHE
-215 PELNSG
+215 PKPSPN
-221 DVPKKKLNAAVEGAS
+221 DVPKKKFNAAIEGAS

-266 AVIERHTNT
+266 AMTERF
-275 TVETVITAEQLAP
+275 VP
-288 EDSQVLEEYDV
+288 KEDIGSH
-299 NKDGRLDEKESN
+299 
-311 NARDAIFGRHVGTV
+311 FGTV
-325 YAIGNNAALAIQLLF
+325 YAIGNIAALVVQLCF
-340 SIFAASFPRYR
+340 SIFAAGFPKYR
-351 IHWILLALPLAIAL
+351 IHWILLALPLAVAL

-373 PILTAASLLKISD
+373 PILLAASLLKISD

-401 YNPLAR
+401 YNPLTR

-415 FVEVFVQRTGKVAA
+415 FVEVFIQRTGKVAA
-429 LLIAFLVPILLNTRN
+429 LLIAFLVPMFLNTRN
-444 EAGHLETSL
+444 EAGQLETNL

-464 ITVALWFYCVK
+464 IIVAIWFYCVK
-475 IVGRKFEALE
+475 IVGRKFESLE
-485 QVQQESRE
+485 REQQQ
-493 ASLAR
+493 ATATTLGQAQ
-498 APEQTSAGAA
+498 EQPSAGTA

>member
-1 MPNDHFST
+1 MPNDHFSN
-9 GKKIAFTGV
+9 GKKIAFTAV
-18 MFLYINLV
+18 MFLYINLA

-42 NQYDGDQTFKLGSM
+42 GLYDGDQTFKLGSM

-66 AKGMNLLIAFLLV
+66 AKGMNLLIAFMLV
-79 VFLTLITRLAKRQ
+79 VFLTLVTRLAKRQ
-92 RLTYCCMGLV
+92 RLTYCCMGLI
-102 IAMTFYFLLQINEP
+102 IAMTFYFSLQMVNEP

-128 ALYISLMLAAFFSF
+128 DLYISLMLAAFFSF

-163 VSGGAIGSTYFRGW
+163 VSGGAVGSTYFRGW
-177 IDEMKNQQ
+177 IEEMNNQQ
-185 WLELII
+185 WLHTII
-191 GIGVVICVLAF
+191 GIGVVICLLAF
-202 VAGWLAKSIPHLE
+202 AAGWMAKSIPHHE
-215 PELNSG
+215 PIPSPN
-221 DVPKKKLNAAVEGAS
+221 DIPKKKFNAAIEGAS

-266 AVIERHTNT
+266 AMTERY
-275 TVETVITAEQLAP
+275 VP
-288 EDSQVLEEYDV
+288 KEDIGSH
-299 NKDGRLDEKESN
+299 
-311 NARDAIFGRHVGTV
+311 FGTV
-325 YAIGNNAALAIQLLF
+325 YAIGNIAALVVQLCF
-340 SIFAASFPRYR
+340 SIFAAGFPKYR
-351 IHWILLALPLAIAL
+351 IHWILLALPLAVAL

-373 PILTAASLLKISD
+373 PILLAASLLKISD

-401 YNPLAR
+401 YNPLSR

-415 FVEVFVQRTGKVAA
+415 FVEVFIQRTGKVVA
-429 LLIAFLVPILLNTRN
+429 LLIAFLVPMFLNTRN
-444 EAGHLETSL
+444 EAGQLETNL

-464 ITVALWFYCVK
+464 IIVAIWFYCVK
-475 IVGRKFEALE
+475 IVGRKFESLEREQQQTTGTALGQAQE
-485 QVQQESRE
+485 Q
-493 ASLAR
+493 
-498 APEQTSAGAA
+498 PSAGTA

>member
-1 MPNDHFST
+1 MPNDHFSN
-9 GKKIAFTGV
+9 GKKIAFTVV
-18 MFLYINLV
+18 MFLYINLA

-33 KPLKKSLFI
+33 KPLKKTLFI
-42 NQYDGDQTFKLGSM
+42 GLYDGDQTFKLGSM

-66 AKGMNLLIAFLLV
+66 AKGMNLLIAFMLV
-79 VFLTLITRLAKRQ
+79 VFLTLVTRLAKRQ
-92 RLTYCCMGLV
+92 RLTYCCMGLI
-102 IAMTFYFLLQINEP
+102 IAMTFYFSLQMRNEP

-128 ALYISLMLAAFFSF
+128 DLYISLMLAAFFSF

-163 VSGGAIGSTYFRGW
+163 VSGGAVGSTYFRGW
-177 IDEMKNQQ
+177 IEEMNNQQ
-185 WLELII
+185 WLHTII
-191 GIGVVICVLAF
+191 GIGVVICLLAF
-202 VAGWLAKSIPHLE
+202 AAGWMAKSIPHHE
-215 PELNSG
+215 PKPSPN
-221 DVPKKKLNAAVEGAS
+221 DVPKKKFNAAIEGAS

-266 AVIERHTNT
+266 AMTERF
-275 TVETVITAEQLAP
+275 VP
-288 EDSQVLEEYDV
+288 KEDIGSH
-299 NKDGRLDEKESN
+299 
-311 NARDAIFGRHVGTV
+311 FGTV
-325 YAIGNNAALAIQLLF
+325 YAIGNIAALVVQLCF
-340 SIFAASFPRYR
+340 SIFAAGFPKYR
-351 IHWILLALPLAIAL
+351 IHWILLALPLAVAL

-373 PILTAASLLKISD
+373 PILLAASLLKISD

-401 YNPLAR
+401 YNPLSR

-415 FVEVFVQRTGKVAA
+415 FVEVFIQRTGKVAA
-429 LLIAFLVPILLNTRN
+429 LLIAFLVPMFLNTRN
-444 EAGHLETSL
+444 EAGQLETNL

-464 ITVALWFYCVK
+464 IIVAIWFYCVK
-475 IVGRKFEALE
+475 IVGRKFESLEREQQQATATALGQAQE
-485 QVQQESRE
+485 Q
-493 ASLAR
+493 A
-498 APEQTSAGAA
+498 SAGTA

>member
-1 MPNDHFST
+1 MPNDHFSN
-9 GKKIAFTGV
+9 GKKIAFTVV
-18 MFLYINLV
+18 MFLYINLA

-42 NQYDGDQTFKLGSM
+42 GLYDGDQTFKLGSM

-66 AKGMNLLIAFLLV
+66 AKGMNLLIAFMLV
-79 VFLTLITRLAKRQ
+79 VFLTLVTRLAKRQ
-92 RLTYCCMGLV
+92 RLTYCCMGLI
-102 IAMTFYFLLQINEP
+102 IAMTFYFSLQINEP
-116 SESTVW
+116 GESTVW

-128 ALYISLMLAAFFSF
+128 DLYISLMLAAFFSF

-163 VSGGAIGSTYFRGW
+163 VSGGAVGSTYFRGW
-177 IDEMKNQQ
+177 IEEMNNQQ
-185 WLELII
+185 WLHTII
-191 GIGVVICVLAF
+191 GIGVVICLLAF
-202 VAGWLAKSIPHLE
+202 AAGWMAKSIPHHE
-215 PELNSG
+215 PKPSPN
-221 DVPKKKLNAAVEGAS
+221 DVPKKKFNAAIEGAS

-266 AVIERHTNT
+266 AMTERF
-275 TVETVITAEQLAP
+275 VP
-288 EDSQVLEEYDV
+288 KEDIGSH
-299 NKDGRLDEKESN
+299 
-311 NARDAIFGRHVGTV
+311 FGTV
-325 YAIGNNAALAIQLLF
+325 YAIGNIAALVVQLCF
-340 SIFAASFPRYR
+340 SIFAAGFPKYR
-351 IHWILLALPLAIAL
+351 IHWILLALPLAVAL

-373 PILTAASLLKISD
+373 PILLAASLLKISD

-401 YNPLAR
+401 YNPLSR

-415 FVEVFVQRTGKVAA
+415 FVEVFIQRTGKVAA
-429 LLIAFLVPILLNTRN
+429 LLIAFLVPMFLNTRN
-444 EAGHLETSL
+444 EAGQLETNL

-464 ITVALWFYCVK
+464 IIVAIWFYCVK
-475 IVGRKFEALE
+475 IVGRKFESLEREQQQTTGTALGQAQE
-485 QVQQESRE
+485 Q
-493 ASLAR
+493 
-498 APEQTSAGAA
+498 PSAGTA

>member
-1 MPNDHFST
+1 MPNDHFSN
-9 GKKIAFTGV
+9 GKKIAFTVV

-42 NQYDGDQTFKLGSM
+42 GLYDGDQTFKLGSM

-66 AKGMNLLIAFLLV
+66 AKGMNLLIAFMLV
-79 VFLTLITRLAKRQ
+79 VFLTLVTRLAKRQ
-92 RLTYCCMGLV
+92 RLTYCCMGLI
-102 IAMTFYFLLQINEP
+102 IAMTFYFSLQINEP

-128 ALYISLMLAAFFSF
+128 DLYISLMLAAFFSF

-163 VSGGAIGSTYFRGW
+163 VSGGAVGSTYFRGW
-177 IDEMKNQQ
+177 IEEMNNQQ
-185 WLELII
+185 WLHMII
-191 GIGVVICVLAF
+191 GIGVVICLLAF
-202 VAGWLAKSIPHLE
+202 AAGWMAKSIPHHE
-215 PELNSG
+215 PKPSPN
-221 DVPKKKLNAAVEGAS
+221 DVPKKKFNAAIEGAS

-266 AVIERHTNT
+266 AMTERF
-275 TVETVITAEQLAP
+275 VP
-288 EDSQVLEEYDV
+288 KEDIRSH
-299 NKDGRLDEKESN
+299 
-311 NARDAIFGRHVGTV
+311 FGTV
-325 YAIGNNAALAIQLLF
+325 YAIGNIAALVVQLCF
-340 SIFAASFPRYR
+340 SVFAAGFPKYR
-351 IHWILLALPLAIAL
+351 IHWILLALPLAVAL

-373 PILTAASLLKISD
+373 PILLAASLLKISD

-401 YNPLAR
+401 YNPLSR

-415 FVEVFVQRTGKVAA
+415 FVEVFIQRTGKVAA
-429 LLIAFLVPILLNTRN
+429 LLIAFLVPMFLNTRN
-444 EAGHLETSL
+444 EAGQLETNL

-464 ITVALWFYCVK
+464 IIVAIWFYCVK
-475 IVGRKFEALE
+475 IVGRKFESLEREQQQATATALGQAQE
-485 QVQQESRE
+485 Q
-493 ASLAR
+493 
-498 APEQTSAGAA
+498 PSAGTA

>member
-1 MPNDHFST
+1 MPNDHFSN
-9 GKKIAFTGV
+9 GKKIAFTVV
-18 MFLYINLV
+18 MFLYINLA

-42 NQYDGDQTFKLGSM
+42 GLYDGDQTFKLGSM

-66 AKGMNLLIAFLLV
+66 AKGMNLLIAFMLV
-79 VFLTLITRLAKRQ
+79 VFLTLVTRLAKRQ
-92 RLTYCCMGLV
+92 RLTYCCMGLI
-102 IAMTFYFLLQINEP
+102 IAMTFYFSLHINEP

-128 ALYISLMLAAFFSF
+128 DLYISLMLAAFFSF

-163 VSGGAIGSTYFRGW
+163 VSGGAVGSTYFRGW
-177 IDEMKNQQ
+177 IDEMNNQQ
-185 WLELII
+185 WLHTII
-191 GIGVVICVLAF
+191 GIGVVICLLAF
-202 VAGWLAKSIPHLE
+202 AAGWMAKSIPHHE
-215 PELNSG
+215 PKPSPN
-221 DVPKKKLNAAVEGAS
+221 DVPKKKFNAAIEGAS

-266 AVIERHTNT
+266 AMTERF
-275 TVETVITAEQLAP
+275 VP
-288 EDSQVLEEYDV
+288 KEDIGSH
-299 NKDGRLDEKESN
+299 
-311 NARDAIFGRHVGTV
+311 FGTV
-325 YAIGNNAALAIQLLF
+325 YAIGNIAALVVQLCF
-340 SIFAASFPRYR
+340 SIFAASFPKYR
-351 IHWILLALPLAIAL
+351 IHWILMALPLAVAL

-373 PILTAASLLKISD
+373 PILLAASLLKISD

-401 YNPLAR
+401 YNPLSR

-415 FVEVFVQRTGKVAA
+415 FVEVFIQRTGKVAA
-429 LLIAFLVPILLNTRN
+429 LLIAFLVPIFLNTRN
-444 EAGHLETSL
+444 EAGQLETNL

-464 ITVALWFYCVK
+464 IIVAIWFYCVK

-485 QVQQESRE
+485 REQQQ
-493 ASLAR
+493 ATVTALGQAQ
-498 APEQTSAGAA
+498 EQPSAGTA

>member
-1 MPNDHFST
+1 MPNDHFSN
-9 GKKIAFTGV
+9 GKKIAFTVV
-18 MFLYINLV
+18 MFLYINLA

-42 NQYDGDQTFKLGSM
+42 GLYDGDQTFKLGSM

-66 AKGMNLLIAFLLV
+66 AKGMNLLIAFMLV
-79 VFLTLITRLAKRQ
+79 VFLTLVTRLAKRQ
-92 RLTYCCMGLV
+92 RLTYCCMGLI
-102 IAMTFYFLLQINEP
+102 IAMTFYFSLQINEP

-128 ALYISLMLAAFFSF
+128 DLYISLMLAAFFSF

-163 VSGGAIGSTYFRGW
+163 VSGGAVGSTYFRGW
-177 IDEMKNQQ
+177 IEEMNNQQ
-185 WLELII
+185 WLHTII
-191 GIGVVICVLAF
+191 GIGVVICLLAF
-202 VAGWLAKSIPHLE
+202 AAGWMAKSIPHHE
-215 PELNSG
+215 PKPSPN
-221 DVPKKKLNAAVEGAS
+221 DVPKKKFNAAIEGAS

-266 AVIERHTNT
+266 AMTERF
-275 TVETVITAEQLAP
+275 VP
-288 EDSQVLEEYDV
+288 KEDIGS
-299 NKDGRLDEKESN
+299 R
-311 NARDAIFGRHVGTV
+311 FGTV
-325 YAIGNNAALAIQLLF
+325 YAIGNIAALVVQLCF
-340 SIFAASFPRYR
+340 SIFAAGFPKYR
-351 IHWILLALPLAIAL
+351 IHWILLALPLAVAL

-373 PILTAASLLKISD
+373 PILLAASLLKISD

-401 YNPLAR
+401 YNPLSR

-415 FVEVFVQRTGKVAA
+415 FVEVFIQRTGKVAA
-429 LLIAFLVPILLNTRN
+429 LLIAFLVPMFLNTRN
-444 EAGHLETSL
+444 EAGQLETNL

-464 ITVALWFYCVK
+464 IIVAIWFYCVK
-475 IVGRKFEALE
+475 IVGRKFESLEREQQQATATALGQAQE
-485 QVQQESRE
+485 Q
-493 ASLAR
+493 
-498 APEQTSAGAA
+498 PSAGTA

>member
-1 MPNDHFST
+1 MPNDHFSN
-9 GKKIAFTGV
+9 GKKIAFTVV

-42 NQYDGDQTFKLGSM
+42 GLYDGDQTFKLGSM

-66 AKGMNLLIAFLLV
+66 AKGMNLLIAFMLV
-79 VFLTLITRLAKRQ
+79 VFLTLVTRLAKRQ
-92 RLTYCCMGLV
+92 RLTYCCMGLI
-102 IAMTFYFLLQINEP
+102 IAMTFYFSLQINEP

-128 ALYISLMLAAFFSF
+128 DLYISLMLAAFFSF

-163 VSGGAIGSTYFRGW
+163 VSGGAVGSTYFRGW
-177 IDEMKNQQ
+177 IEEMNNQQ
-185 WLELII
+185 WLHMII
-191 GIGVVICVLAF
+191 GIGVVICLLAF
-202 VAGWLAKSIPHLE
+202 AAGWMAKSIPHHE
-215 PELNSG
+215 PKPSPN
-221 DVPKKKLNAAVEGAS
+221 DVPKKKFNAAIEGAS

-266 AVIERHTNT
+266 AMTERF
-275 TVETVITAEQLAP
+275 VP
-288 EDSQVLEEYDV
+288 KEDIGSH
-299 NKDGRLDEKESN
+299 
-311 NARDAIFGRHVGTV
+311 FGTV
-325 YAIGNNAALAIQLLF
+325 YAIGNIAALVVQLCF
-340 SIFAASFPRYR
+340 SVFAAGFPKYR
-351 IHWILLALPLAIAL
+351 IHWILLALPLAVAL

-373 PILTAASLLKISD
+373 PILLAASLLKISD

-401 YNPLAR
+401 YNPLSR

-415 FVEVFVQRTGKVAA
+415 FVEVFIQRTGKVAA
-429 LLIAFLVPILLNTRN
+429 LLIAFLVPMFLNTRN
-444 EAGHLETSL
+444 EAGQLETNL

-464 ITVALWFYCVK
+464 IIVAIWFYCVK
-475 IVGRKFEALE
+475 IVGRKFESLEREQQQATATALGQAQE
-485 QVQQESRE
+485 Q
-493 ASLAR
+493 
-498 APEQTSAGAA
+498 PSAGTA

>member
-1 MPNDHFST
+1 MPNAHFST
-9 GKKIAFTGV
+9 GKKIAFTAV

-33 KPLKKSLFI
+33 KPLKKTLFI
-42 NQYDGDQTFKLGSM
+42 GQYDGDQTFKLGSL

-66 AKGMNLLIAFLLV
+66 AKGMNLVIAFLIVL
-79 VFLTLITRLAKRQ
+79 FLTLVTRLAKRQ

-102 IAMTFYFLLQINEP
+102 IAMTFLFTLQINQPTEM
-116 SESTVW
+116 TVW

-128 ALYISLMLAAFFSF
+128 DLYISLMLAAFFSF
-142 LHDTVDLR
+142 LHDTVDLK

-163 VSGGAIGSTYFRGW
+163 VSGGAVGSTYFRGW
-177 IDEMKNQQ
+177 IAEMNNQQ
-185 WLELII
+185 WLHTII
-191 GIGVVICVLAF
+191 GIGVVICALAF
-202 VAGWLAKSIPHLE
+202 AAGWMARSIPHHE
-215 PELNSG
+215 PEPKPD
-221 DVPKKKLNAAVEGAS
+221 DVPGKKFNAAIEGAS

-266 AVIERHTNT
+266 AMTERF
-275 TVETVITAEQLAP
+275 VP
-288 EDSQVLEEYDV
+288 KEEI
-299 NKDGRLDEKESN
+299 GSH
-311 NARDAIFGRHVGTV
+311 FGTV
-325 YAIGNNAALAIQLLF
+325 YAIGNVAALVIQLGF
-340 SIFAASFPRYR
+340 SIFAANFPKYR
-351 IHWILLALPLAIAL
+351 IHWILLALPLSIAF
-365 SSLFFIIA
+365 SSLFFILVPVLVA
-373 PILTAASLLKISD
+373 GSLLKISD

-401 YNPLAR
+401 YNPLSR

-429 LLIAFLVPILLNTRN
+429 LFIALLVPIFLSTHN
-444 EAGHLETSL
+444 EAGQLETSL

-464 ITVALWFYCVK
+464 IIVALWFYCVK
-475 IVGRKFEALE
+475 IVGRKFESLE
-485 QVQQESRE
+485 REQKSQAEPDTAPLGQAQEQPSPGT
-493 ASLAR
+493 A
-498 APEQTSAGAA
+498 

>member
-1 MPNDHFST
+1 MPNDHFSK
-9 GKKIAFTGV
+9 GKKIAFTVV
-18 MFLYINLV
+18 MFLYINLA

-33 KPLKKSLFI
+33 KPLKKTLFI
-42 NQYDGDQTFKLGSM
+42 GLYDGDQTFNLGSM

-66 AKGMNLLIAFLLV
+66 AKGMNLLIAFMLV
-79 VFLTLITRLAKRQ
+79 VFLTLVTRLAKRQ
-92 RLTYCCMGLV
+92 RLTYCCMGLI
-102 IAMTFYFLLQINEP
+102 IAMTFYFSLQINEP

-128 ALYISLMLAAFFSF
+128 DLYISLILAAFFSF

-163 VSGGAIGSTYFRGW
+163 VSGGAVGSTYFRGW
-177 IDEMKNQQ
+177 LGEMNNQQ
-185 WLELII
+185 WLHTII
-191 GIGVVICVLAF
+191 GIGVVICLLAF
-202 VAGWLAKSIPHLE
+202 AAGWMAKSIPHHE
-215 PELNSG
+215 PIPSPN
-221 DVPKKKLNAAVEGAS
+221 DIPKKKFNAAIEGAS

-266 AVIERHTNT
+266 AMTERF
-275 TVETVITAEQLAP
+275 VP
-288 EDSQVLEEYDV
+288 KEDIGSH
-299 NKDGRLDEKESN
+299 
-311 NARDAIFGRHVGTV
+311 FGTV
-325 YAIGNNAALAIQLLF
+325 YAIGNIAALVVQLCF
-340 SIFAASFPRYR
+340 SIFAAGFPKYR
-351 IHWILLALPLAIAL
+351 IHWILLALPLAVAL

-373 PILTAASLLKISD
+373 PILLAASLLKISD

-401 YNPLAR
+401 YNPLSR

-415 FVEVFVQRTGKVAA
+415 FVEVFIQRTGKVVA
-429 LLIAFLVPILLNTRN
+429 LLIAFLVPMFLNTRN
-444 EAGHLETSL
+444 EAGQLETSL

-464 ITVALWFYCVK
+464 IIFAIWLYCVK
-475 IVGRKFEALE
+475 IVGRKFESLEREQQQTTGTALGQAQE
-485 QVQQESRE
+485 Q
-493 ASLAR
+493 
-498 APEQTSAGAA
+498 PSAGTA

>member
-1 MPNDHFST
+1 MPNDHFSN
-9 GKKIAFTGV
+9 GKKIAFTVV

-42 NQYDGDQTFKLGSM
+42 GLYDGDQTFKLGSM

-66 AKGMNLLIAFLLV
+66 AKGMNLLIAFMLV
-79 VFLTLITRLAKRQ
+79 VFLTLVTRLAKRQ
-92 RLTYCCMGLV
+92 RLTYCCMGLI
-102 IAMTFYFLLQINEP
+102 IAMTFYFSLQMQINEP
-116 SESTVW
+116 GESTVW

-128 ALYISLMLAAFFSF
+128 DLYISLMLAAFFSF

-163 VSGGAIGSTYFRGW
+163 VSGGAVGSTYFRGW
-177 IDEMKNQQ
+177 IKEMNNQQ
-185 WLELII
+185 WLHTII
-191 GIGVVICVLAF
+191 GIGVVICLLAF
-202 VAGWLAKSIPHLE
+202 AAGWMAKSIPHHE
-215 PELNSG
+215 PKPSPN
-221 DVPKKKLNAAVEGAS
+221 DVPKKKFNAAIEGAS

-266 AVIERHTNT
+266 AMTERF
-275 TVETVITAEQLAP
+275 VP
-288 EDSQVLEEYDV
+288 KEDIGSH
-299 NKDGRLDEKESN
+299 
-311 NARDAIFGRHVGTV
+311 FGTV
-325 YAIGNNAALAIQLLF
+325 YAIGNIAALVVQLCF
-340 SIFAASFPRYR
+340 SIFAVGFPKYR
-351 IHWILLALPLAIAL
+351 IHWILLALPLAVAL

-373 PILTAASLLKISD
+373 PILLAASLLKISD

-401 YNPLAR
+401 YNPLSR

-415 FVEVFVQRTGKVAA
+415 FVEVFIQRTGKVAA
-429 LLIAFLVPILLNTRN
+429 LLIAFLVPMFLNTRN
-444 EAGHLETSL
+444 EAGQLETNL

-464 ITVALWFYCVK
+464 IIVAIWFYCVK
-475 IVGRKFEALE
+475 IVGRKFESLE
-485 QVQQESRE
+485 REQQQ
-493 ASLAR
+493 ATATTLGQAQ
-498 APEQTSAGAA
+498 EQPSAGTA

>member
-1 MPNDHFST
+1 MPNDHFSN
-9 GKKIAFTGV
+9 GKKIAFTVV
-18 MFLYINLV
+18 MFLYINLA

-42 NQYDGDQTFKLGSM
+42 GLYDGDQTFKLGSM

-66 AKGMNLLIAFLLV
+66 AKGMNLLIAFMLV
-79 VFLTLITRLAKRQ
+79 VFLTLVTRLAKRQ
-92 RLTYCCMGLV
+92 RLTYCCMGLI
-102 IAMTFYFLLQINEP
+102 IAMTFYFSLQINEP

-128 ALYISLMLAAFFSF
+128 DLYISLMLAAFFSF

-163 VSGGAIGSTYFRGW
+163 VSGGAVGSTYFRGW
-177 IDEMKNQQ
+177 IEEMNNQQ
-185 WLELII
+185 WLHTII
-191 GIGVVICVLAF
+191 GIGVVICLLAF
-202 VAGWLAKSIPHLE
+202 AAGWMAKSIPHHE
-215 PELNSG
+215 PKPSPN
-221 DVPKKKLNAAVEGAS
+221 DVPKKKFNAAIEGAS

-248 GIVGFYEITSEVL
+248 GIVGFYEITSEML

-266 AVIERHTNT
+266 AMTERF
-275 TVETVITAEQLAP
+275 VP
-288 EDSQVLEEYDV
+288 KEDIGSY
-299 NKDGRLDEKESN
+299 
-311 NARDAIFGRHVGTV
+311 FGTV
-325 YAIGNNAALAIQLLF
+325 YAIGNIAALVVQLCF
-340 SIFAASFPRYR
+340 SIFAAGFPKYR
-351 IHWILLALPLAIAL
+351 IHWILLALPLAVAL

-373 PILTAASLLKISD
+373 PILLAASLLKISD

-401 YNPLAR
+401 YNPLSR

-415 FVEVFVQRTGKVAA
+415 FVEVFIQRTGKVAA
-429 LLIAFLVPILLNTRN
+429 LLIAFLVPMFLNTRN
-444 EAGHLETSL
+444 EAGQLETNL

-464 ITVALWFYCVK
+464 IIVAIWFYCVK
-475 IVGRKFEALE
+475 IVGRKFESLEREQQQATATALGQAQE
-485 QVQQESRE
+485 Q
-493 ASLAR
+493 
-498 APEQTSAGAA
+498 PSAGTA

>member
-1 MPNDHFST
+1 MPNEHFSN
-9 GKKIAFTGV
+9 GKKIAFTVV

-42 NQYDGDQTFKLGSM
+42 GLYDGDQTFKLGSM

-66 AKGMNLLIAFLLV
+66 AKGMNLLIAFMLV
-79 VFLTLITRLAKRQ
+79 VFLTLVTRLAKRQ
-92 RLTYCCMGLV
+92 RLTYCCMGLI
-102 IAMTFYFLLQINEP
+102 IAMTFYFSLQINEP

-128 ALYISLMLAAFFSF
+128 DLYISLMLAAFFSF

-163 VSGGAIGSTYFRGW
+163 VSGGAVGSTYFRGW
-177 IDEMKNQQ
+177 IEEMNNQQ
-185 WLELII
+185 WLHMII
-191 GIGVVICVLAF
+191 GIGVVICLLAF
-202 VAGWLAKSIPHLE
+202 AAGWMAKSIPHHE
-215 PELNSG
+215 PKPSPN
-221 DVPKKKLNAAVEGAS
+221 DVPKKKFNAAIEGAS

-266 AVIERHTNT
+266 AMTERF
-275 TVETVITAEQLAP
+275 VP
-288 EDSQVLEEYDV
+288 KEDIGS
-299 NKDGRLDEKESN
+299 R
-311 NARDAIFGRHVGTV
+311 FGTV
-325 YAIGNNAALAIQLLF
+325 YAIGNIAALVVQLCF
-340 SIFAASFPRYR
+340 SIFAAGFPKYR
-351 IHWILLALPLAIAL
+351 IHWILLALPLAVAL

-373 PILTAASLLKISD
+373 PILLAASLLKISD

-401 YNPLAR
+401 YNPLSR

-415 FVEVFVQRTGKVAA
+415 FVEVFIQRTGKVAA
-429 LLIAFLVPILLNTRN
+429 LLIAFLVPMFLNTRN
-444 EAGHLETSL
+444 EAGQLETNL

-464 ITVALWFYCVK
+464 IIVAIWFYCVK
-475 IVGRKFEALE
+475 IVGRKFESLEREQQQATATALGQAQE
-485 QVQQESRE
+485 Q
-493 ASLAR
+493 
-498 APEQTSAGAA
+498 PSAGTA

>member
-1 MPNDHFST
+1 MPNEHFSN
-9 GKKIAFTGV
+9 GKKIAFTVV
-18 MFLYINLV
+18 MFLYINLA

-42 NQYDGDQTFKLGSM
+42 GLYDGDQTFKLGSM

-66 AKGMNLLIAFLLV
+66 AKGMNLLIAFMLV
-79 VFLTLITRLAKRQ
+79 VFLTLVTRLAKRQ
-92 RLTYCCMGLV
+92 RLTYCCMGLI
-102 IAMTFYFLLQINEP
+102 IAMTFYFSLQINEP

-128 ALYISLMLAAFFSF
+128 DLYISLMLAAFFSF

-163 VSGGAIGSTYFRGW
+163 VSGGAVGSTYFRGW
-177 IDEMKNQQ
+177 IEEMNNQQ
-185 WLELII
+185 WLHTII
-191 GIGVVICVLAF
+191 GIGVVICLLAF
-202 VAGWLAKSIPHLE
+202 AAGWMAKSIPHHE
-215 PELNSG
+215 PKPSPN
-221 DVPKKKLNAAVEGAS
+221 DVPKKKFNAAIEGAS

-266 AVIERHTNT
+266 AMTERF
-275 TVETVITAEQLAP
+275 VP
-288 EDSQVLEEYDV
+288 KEDIGSH
-299 NKDGRLDEKESN
+299 
-311 NARDAIFGRHVGTV
+311 FGTV
-325 YAIGNNAALAIQLLF
+325 YAIGNIAALVVQLCF
-340 SIFAASFPRYR
+340 SIFAAGFPKYR
-351 IHWILLALPLAIAL
+351 IHWILLALPLAVAL

-373 PILTAASLLKISD
+373 PILLAASLLKISD

-401 YNPLAR
+401 YNPLSR

-415 FVEVFVQRTGKVAA
+415 FVEVFIQRTGKVAA
-429 LLIAFLVPILLNTRN
+429 LLIAFLVPMFLNTRN
-444 EAGHLETSL
+444 EAGQLETNL

-464 ITVALWFYCVK
+464 IIVAIWFYCVK
-475 IVGRKFEALE
+475 IVGRKFESLE
-485 QVQQESRE
+485 REQQQ
-493 ASLAR
+493 ATATTLGQAQ
-498 APEQTSAGAA
+498 EQPSAGTA